1 MHAVAPAK
9 MTSKYSSHEEQQV
22 LLSKLQFSTKHQR
35 RVGETKATEHRE
47 FITMETTFASNDVSY
62 DQAAK
67 FASVLDQH
75 PLQAKPNT
83 SISTYTTLGLKRAPL
98 AHDFLEVAQCS
109 SEFQRLISDVGMLL
123 GEHVETNKLK
133 EFLYSFTHVLYP
145 ETHYIDPRL
154 LKDTKSIPQIFKA
167 LQPQV
172 INFLNWGVLW
182 KAVKTFGKNTMP
194 AVQLYISRFPKHIQ
208 LASLPDP
215 ISEDQI
221 LEFQGVQKVRVT
233 LGGGSGL
240 ELTLGDVQVVRK
252 AVEKAT
258 GIDQDFIIYAYWE
271 EGLNTHQFTFFI
283 PKSIS
288 RIVGEL
294 CKEDLIILAGKGVQR
309 LEVDYDTIV
318 DNIQEL
324 YKKEVMT
331 NSVDIECFIPK
342 NEAEQMNEAELSH
355 LNDLIASTPASEL
368 HKTCSNSFL
377 EMFSRKMTSWKNLV
391 PNLGVSRQ
399 DLEDLAEMY
408 PGDEEEQKCAA
419 LLHWKRM
426 DENLA
431 TYERLL
437 KCLLTHGHGADA
449 KELLLHIYGQ
459 Q

>member
-9 MTSKYSSHEEQQV
+9 MTSKYSSYEEQKT
-22 LLSKLQFSTKHQR
+22 LLSESQFSTKHQR
-35 RVGETKATEHRE
+35 RAGETKAAEHQE
-47 FITMETTFASNDVSY
+47 FVTMETPFTSNDVLY
-62 DQAAK
+62 DQAAE
-67 FASVLDQH
+67 FGSVLDQH
-75 PLQAKPNT
+75 SLQAEPKTN
-83 SISTYTTLGLKRAPL
+83 ISTYTTSGLKRAPL
-98 AHDFLEVAQCS
+98 THDFLKVTQCN
-109 SEFQRLISDVGMLL
+109 SEFQRLISEVGMSL
-123 GEHVETNKLK
+123 GEHVETNELK

-167 LQPQV
+167 LQPQF

-182 KAVKTFGKNTMP
+182 KTVEMFGKNAMP
-194 AVQLYISRFPKHIQ
+194 AVRLYISRFPKHIQ
-208 LASLPDP
+208 LASLQDP

-221 LEFQGVQKVRVT
+221 FELQGVRKLRVT

-240 ELTLGDVQVVRK
+240 ELTLGDVQVLRK

-271 EGLNTHQFTFFI
+271 EGLATHQFTFLI

-294 CKEDLIILAGKGVQR
+294 CKEDLTILAGKGVQM

-342 NEAEQMNEAELSH
+342 NEEEQMNEAELSH
-355 LNDLIASTPASEL
+355 LNDLIASTPASKFK
-368 HKTCSNSFL
+368 KTCSNSFL
-377 EMFSRKMTSWKNLV
+377 ETFSKKMTSWKNLV
-391 PNLGVSRQ
+391 SNLGVSRW

-408 PGDEEEQKCAA
+408 PGDEEEQKYTA
-419 LLHWKRM
+419 LLDWKRM
-426 DENLA
+426 HENLA

-449 KELLLHIYGQ
+449 KELLLHIHGQ
-459 Q
+459 R